1 MIFAMTIMVLLPSVS
16 AQRPSSTS
24 DRGATDY
31 VTAHV
36 LVTDLGEFDIDR
48 QSYRVGFYIWYE
60 AEPAEP
66 NLLEN
71 LRLRGVEEILKEEED
86 IFETPAGKRVHRRY
100 FEARVDYTWRVEDFP
115 FDQQSLVLMMDLGD
129 LDYRAVR
136 FVGNSTEQVID
147 PDIEVTG
154 WEITGAATYATRKI
168 YPTGL
173 GHPAAQLS
181 GELEIPELVVTITI
195 RRTTTSGFWKMM
207 ATALA
212 AAGLACTAYFIPLNI
227 GSALSPRFGL
237 IAGSVFAVVLSMRQS
252 MDTLGALTAVT
263 LTDLIHIA
271 ILIYI
276 GMATIVSLFTHWH
289 FQVHKDGR
297 FIVKVDRRI
306 AVITTILLAVTILA
320 LMREAAR

>member
-1 MIFAMTIMVLLPSVS
+1 MIFATTILAFLPSVS
-16 AQRPSSTS
+16 AQAPSATS
-24 DRGATDY
+24 DRVATEY

-36 LVTDLGEFDIDR
+36 LVTDLGEFDIDNQR
-48 QSYRVGFYIWYE
+48 YRVGFYIWYE
-60 AEPAEP
+60 AEPAAP

-71 LRLRGVEEILKEEED
+71 LRLRGVEEILKNEG
-86 IFETPAGKRVHRRY
+86 ETFVSPDGKRVHRRY

-173 GHPAAQLS
+173 GHPAAHFS

-212 AAGLACTAYFIPLNI
+212 AAGLACTAYFIPLNM

-263 LTDLIHIA
+263 LTDQIHIA

-276 GMATIVSLFTHWH
+276 GMATVVSLFTHWH
-289 FQVHKDGR
+289 FQTHDDGR
-297 FIVKVDRRI
+297 FIVKVDRRVAI
-306 AVITTILLAVTILA
+306 ITTMLLAVTILA
-320 LMREAAR
+320 LMREAAQ